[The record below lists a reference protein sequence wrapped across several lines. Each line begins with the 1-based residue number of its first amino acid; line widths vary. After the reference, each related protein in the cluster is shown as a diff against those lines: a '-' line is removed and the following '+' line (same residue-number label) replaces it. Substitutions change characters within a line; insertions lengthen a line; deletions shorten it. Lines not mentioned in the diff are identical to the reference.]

1 MPKIPTFEAR
11 GDITTEAP
19 TVRTGIQLSPYATPA
34 AALIKPVTQIA
45 EYYERE
51 KLIADKAEAD
61 KQYLQLSTELDEI
74 EANAGKLFNP
84 TEAQNTF
91 NTQARFL
98 IKQKIDQT
106 KNKRIK
112 QMLSDTFDQDIIIRT
127 NNVKKLAR
135 AELDKQEEYNYNT
148 KYEISLSKYKLA
160 TSQQDKDFYKNQI
173 FASQE
178 SRSLHFKDSESTKNI
193 AMDSIKKDLLV
204 SDVEQLIENNQFESA
219 KNILE
224 DVDNTPF
231 LDADKREN
239 LLNIINDKYKIILA
253 LNNIDN
259 LILNDSAS
267 IAVAAGLKNVDD
279 SDITKKDIE
288 SGMNRM
294 ASAVNELGQKKYTTP
309 QVIEKSIRNNFNVP
323 IYKDVMVSGSANI
336 SDVGDKNLTAQ
347 GLELYRIFKNQ
358 NGLTTLRS
366 TYNLDKETLETYARL
381 DFATNVLKETF
392 DSAFKRE
399 LQIKNKPEDF
409 RLRTVSD
416 KKIDSEFNNID
427 MPGFFD
433 PDDIENVQTTK
444 YLLSSIANLYYKAG
458 GSEEDALEG
467 ARNFIEQNYRSDLF
481 NQIVPKN
488 NFGKDDDEH
497 DAAIKLYIKK
507 IYDEGLVNKE
517 KHEMDDIYPHYF
529 SYGDLSNQQG
539 FVLTNKKTGEPLTID
554 ATLPSGDF
562 DDRIY
567 NSSRLTQ
574 KDVESKIYPLIQNK
588 KYIDYVGTWNLLR
601 EKSRRIYNLK
611 QPVVKS
617 GFGDPIE

>member
-1 MPKIPTFEAR
+1 MPKIPTFKSRERITGEVGSITSDISVSPFRTTGAAIAKVAR
-11 GDITTEAP
+11 AAEDYYIKERSIKEKTEA
-19 TVRTGIQLSPYATPA
+19 TKAFLELSSELDTIQEGASNQFDIEEANNVFQNQSQFL
-34 AALIKPVTQIA
+34 LK
-45 EYYERE
+45 E
-51 KLIADKAEAD
+51 KLSKA
-61 KQYLQLSTELDEI
+61 
-74 EANAGKLFNP
+74 
-84 TEAQNTF
+84 
-91 NTQARFL
+91 
-98 IKQKIDQT
+98 
-106 KNKRIK
+106 KNKRVKNLIQSQFDLDQIERKIKIK
-112 QMLSDTFDQDIIIRT
+112 QDVRSRLDEEFEYNNKVKKEQNLSRYKIAKTPDEKKIIKERLLADEESNGMSLGDSAITIQKNKDIIR
-127 NNVKKLAR
+127 
-135 AELDKQEEYNYNT
+135 Q
-148 KYEISLSKYKLA
+148 
-160 TSQQDKDFYKNQI
+160 
-173 FASQE
+173 
-178 SRSLHFKDSESTKNI
+178 
-193 AMDSIKKDLLV
+193 DLLV
-204 SDVEQLIENNQFESA
+204 SDLEKLIENRRYETA

-224 DVDNTPF
+224 DIDNTPF
-231 LDADKREN
+231 LESEKRSKLLDTLNDEYNKVLADS
-239 LLNIINDKYKIILA
+239 
-253 LNNIDN
+253 NIDN

-294 ASAVNELGQKKYTTP
+294 ASAVNEKGEKKYTTAK
-309 QVIEKSIRNNFNVP
+309 VIEKSIRNNFNVP
-323 IYKDVMVSGSANI
+323 IYKDVMVSGAANI
-336 SDVGDKNLTAQ
+336 SDVGDPNLTQQ
-347 GLELYRIFKNQ
+347 GLQLYRIFKNQ
-358 NGLTTLRS
+358 NGLTNLRS
-366 TYNLDKETLETYARL
+366 TYKLDKETLETYAAL
-381 DFATNVLKETF
+381 DFSMNTLKETF
-392 DSAFKRE
+392 DSAFKRQ

-416 KKIDSEFNNID
+416 KKVDSEFNDID

-433 PDDIENVQTTK
+433 ADDIENIQTTK

-467 ARNFIEQNYRSDLF
+467 ARNFIEENYRSDLF

-488 NFGKDDDEH
+488 NFSREDAEH

-517 KHEMDDIYPHYF
+517 KHEMDDIYPQYF

-554 ATLPSGDF
+554 ATPPSGDF
-562 DDRIY
+562 DERIY

-588 KYIDYVGTWNLLR
+588 KYIDYIGTWNLLR
-601 EKSRRIYNLK
+601 NKRLKINNLK

>member
-1 MPKIPTFEAR
+1 MPKIPTFQAR
-11 GDITTEAP
+11 GQITTEAP
-19 TVRTGIQLSPYATPA
+19 SLKTGLQVSPTATPA
-34 AALIKPVTQIA
+34 AALVKPVAEIA

-51 KLIADKAEAD
+51 KLIAEKADAE
-61 KQYLQLSTELDEI
+61 KQYLELSTELDEI
-74 EANAGKLFNP
+74 ETNAGKLFNP
-84 TEAQNTF
+84 TEAQRTF
-91 NTQARFL
+91 STQANFL
-98 IKQKIDQT
+98 IKQKLDQN
-106 KNKRIK
+106 KNKRVK
-112 QMLSDTFDQDIIIRT
+112 KMMSDLFDQDIIVRN

-135 AELDKQEEYNYNT
+135 AELDKQEEYNYDT
-148 KYEISLSKYKLA
+148 KYQINLSKYKLA
-160 TSQQDKDFYKNQI
+160 TDQTEKDFYENQMYLN
-173 FASQE
+173 QE
-178 SRSLHFKDSESTKNI
+178 SRSLYFKDSESTKNI
-193 AMDSIKKDLLV
+193 AMDNIKKNLLV
-204 SDVEQLIENNQFESA
+204 TDVEQLIENNQFESA

-231 LDADKREN
+231 LDADKRET
-239 LLNIINDKYKIILA
+239 LLNTINDEYKLILA
-253 LNNIDN
+253 NTNIDN

-267 IAVAAGLKNVDD
+267 IAVSAGLKNVDD

-294 ASAVNELGQKKYTTP
+294 ASAVNEKGEKKYTTP

-323 IYKDVMVSGSANI
+323 IYKDVMVAGLANI
-336 SDVGDKNLTAQ
+336 SDVGDPNLTQQ
-347 GLELYRIFKNQ
+347 GLQLYRIFKNQ

-366 TYNLDKETLETYARL
+366 TYKLDKETLETYAAL
-381 DFATNVLKETF
+381 DFSMNSLKETF
-392 DSAFKRE
+392 DSAFKRQ

-416 KKIDSEFNNID
+416 KKVDSEFNDLD

-433 PDDIENVQTTK
+433 ADDIENIQTTK
-444 YLLSSIANLYYKAG
+444 YLLSSAANLYYKAG

-467 ARNFIEQNYRSDLF
+467 ARKFIEENYRSDLF

-488 NFGKDDDEH
+488 NFSREDAEH

-517 KHEMDDIYPHYF
+517 KHEMDDIYPQYF

-567 NSSRLTQ
+567 NSSRLTK
-574 KDVESKIYPLIQNK
+574 KDIESKIYPLIQNK
-588 KYIDYVGTWNLLR
+588 KYIDYIGTWNLLR
-601 EKSRRIYNLK
+601 NKRLKINNLK

>member
-1 MPKIPTFEAR
+1 MPKIPTFQAR
-11 GDITTEAP
+11 GQITTEAP
-19 TVRTGIQLSPYATPA
+19 SVRTGLQVSPTATTA
-34 AALIKPVTQIA
+34 AALVKPVAQIA

-51 KLIADKAEAD
+51 RMIAEKADAE
-61 KQYLQLSTELDEI
+61 KKYLELSTELDEI
-74 EANAGKLFNP
+74 ETNAGKLFNP
-84 TEAQNTF
+84 TEAQKTF
-91 NTQARFL
+91 GTQANFL
-98 IKQKIDQT
+98 IKQKLDQT
-106 KNKRIK
+106 KNKRVK
-112 QMLSDTFDQDIIIRT
+112 KMMSDLFDQDIIVRN

-135 AELDKQEEYNYNT
+135 AELDKQEEYNYDT
-148 KYEISLSKYKLA
+148 KYQINLSKYKLA
-160 TSQQDKDFYKNQI
+160 TNQTEKDFYENQM
-173 FASQE
+173 FLNQE
-178 SRSLHFKDSESTKNI
+178 SRSLYFKDSDSTKNI
-193 AMDSIKKDLLV
+193 AIDSIKKDLLV

-231 LDADKREN
+231 LDTDKRET
-239 LLNIINDKYKIILA
+239 LLNTINDEYKVILA
-253 LNNIDN
+253 NTNIDN
-259 LILNDSAS
+259 LILNNSAS
-267 IAVAAGLKNVDD
+267 IAVAAGLKNVDG
-279 SDITKKDIE
+279 SDITKKNIE

-294 ASAVNELGQKKYTTP
+294 ASAVNEKGEKKYTTP
-309 QVIEKSIRNNFNVP
+309 QVIEKSIINNFNVP
-323 IYKDVMVSGSANI
+323 IYKDVMVAGSANI
-336 SDVGDKNLTAQ
+336 SDVGDPNLTQQ
-347 GLELYRIFKNQ
+347 GLQLYRIFKNQ

-366 TYNLDKETLETYARL
+366 TYKLDKETLETYAGL
-381 DFATNVLKETF
+381 DFSMNTLKETF
-392 DSAFKRE
+392 DSAFKRQ

-416 KKIDSEFNNID
+416 KKVDSEFNDID

-433 PDDIENVQTTK
+433 ASDIENIQTTK

-458 GSEEDALEG
+458 GSEEDAIEG
-467 ARNFIEQNYRSDLF
+467 ARKFIEENYRSDLF

-488 NFGKDDDEH
+488 NFSREDDEH

-517 KHEMDDIYPHYF
+517 KHEIDDIYPQYF

-554 ATLPSGDF
+554 ATPPSGDF
-562 DDRIY
+562 DERIY

-574 KDVESKIYPLIQNK
+574 KDIESKIYPLIQNK

>member
-1 MPKIPTFEAR
+1 
-11 GDITTEAP
+11 
-19 TVRTGIQLSPYATPA
+19 
-34 AALIKPVTQIA
+34 
-45 EYYERE
+45 
-51 KLIADKAEAD
+51 
-61 KQYLQLSTELDEI
+61 
-74 EANAGKLFNP
+74 
-84 TEAQNTF
+84 
-91 NTQARFL
+91 
-98 IKQKIDQT
+98 
-106 KNKRIK
+106 
-112 QMLSDTFDQDIIIRT
+112 
-127 NNVKKLAR
+127 
-135 AELDKQEEYNYNT
+135 
-148 KYEISLSKYKLA
+148 
-160 TSQQDKDFYKNQI
+160 
-173 FASQE
+173 
-178 SRSLHFKDSESTKNI
+178 
-193 AMDSIKKDLLV
+193 MDSIKKDLLV
-204 SDVEQLIENNQFESA
+204 TDVEQLIENNQFETA

-224 DVDNTPF
+224 DVDNTPY
-231 LDADKREN
+231 LDADKRES
-239 LLNIINDKYKIILA
+239 LLNTINDEYNTILA
-253 LNNIDN
+253 DVNVDN

-267 IAVAAGLKNVDD
+267 IAVAAGLKNVDG
-279 SDITKKDIE
+279 SDITKKVIE

-294 ASAVNELGQKKYTTP
+294 ASAVNEKGEKKYTTP
-309 QVIEKSIRNNFNVP
+309 KVIEKSIRNNFNVP
-323 IYKDVMVSGSANI
+323 IYKDVMVAGSANI
-336 SDVGDKNLTAQ
+336 SDVGDPNLTQQ
-347 GLELYRIFKNQ
+347 GLQLYRIFKNQ

-366 TYNLDKETLETYARL
+366 TYKLDKETLETYVRL

-416 KKIDSEFNNID
+416 KKVDSEFNDLD

-433 PDDIENVQTTK
+433 ASDIENIQTTK

-467 ARNFIEQNYRSDLF
+467 ARKFIEENYRSDLF

-488 NFGKDDDEH
+488 NFSREDDEH

-517 KHEMDDIYPHYF
+517 KHEMDDIYPQYF

-554 ATLPSGDF
+554 ATAPSGDF
-562 DDRIY
+562 DERIY

-574 KDVESKIYPLIQNK
+574 KDVESKVYPLIQNK

>member
-1 MPKIPTFEAR
+1 MPKIPTFQAR
-11 GDITTEAP
+11 GQITTEAP
-19 TVRTGIQLSPYATPA
+19 SVRTGIQVSPTATPA
-34 AALIKPVTQIA
+34 AALVKPVAEIA

-51 KLIADKAEAD
+51 RMIAEKADAE
-61 KQYLQLSTELDEI
+61 KQYLELSSELDEI
-74 EANAGKLFNP
+74 ETNAGKLFNP
-84 TEAQNTF
+84 TEAQKTF
-91 NTQARFL
+91 GTQANFL
-98 IKQKIDQT
+98 IKQKLDQT
-106 KNKRIK
+106 KNKRVK
-112 QMLSDTFDQDIIIRT
+112 KMMSDLFDQDIIIRT

-135 AELDKQEEYNYNT
+135 AELDKQEEYNYDT
-148 KYEISLSKYKLA
+148 KYQINLSKYKLA
-160 TSQQDKDFYKNQI
+160 TDQTEKDFYQNEM
-173 FASQE
+173 FSNQE
-178 SRSLHFKDSESTKNI
+178 SRSLYFKDSDTTKNI

-204 SDVEQLIENNQFESA
+204 TDVEQLIENNQFETA

-224 DVDNTPF
+224 DVDNTSY
-231 LDADKREN
+231 LDADKRES
-239 LLNIINDKYKIILA
+239 LLNTINDEYNTILA
-253 LNNIDN
+253 DTNIDN

-279 SDITKKDIE
+279 SDITKKVIE

-294 ASAVNELGQKKYTTP
+294 ASAVNEKGEKKYTTP

-323 IYKDVMVSGSANI
+323 IYKDVMVSGAANI
-336 SDVGDKNLTAQ
+336 SDVGDPNLTQQ
-347 GLELYRIFKNQ
+347 GLQLYRIFKNQ

-366 TYNLDKETLETYARL
+366 TYKLDKETLETYAAL
-381 DFATNVLKETF
+381 DFSMNTLKETF
-392 DSAFKRE
+392 DSAFKRQ

-416 KKIDSEFNNID
+416 KKVDSEFND
-427 MPGFFD
+427 LDLPGFFD
-433 PDDIENVQTTK
+433 ADDVENIQTTK

-467 ARNFIEQNYRSDLF
+467 ARNFIEENYRSDLF

-488 NFGKDDDEH
+488 NFSREDDEH

-517 KHEMDDIYPHYF
+517 KHEMDDIYPQYF

-554 ATLPSGDF
+554 ATAPSGDF
-562 DDRIY
+562 DERIY

-574 KDVESKIYPLIQNK
+574 KDIESKIYPLIQNK
-588 KYIDYVGTWNLLR
+588 KYIDFIGTFNLLR
-601 EKSRRIYNLK
+601 NKRLKVNNLK
-611 QPVVKS
+611 QPFVKS

>member
-1 MPKIPTFEAR
+1 MPKIPTFQAR
-11 GDITTEAP
+11 GQITTEAP
-19 TVRTGIQLSPYATPA
+19 SLRTGLQVSPTATPA
-34 AALIKPVTQIA
+34 AALVKPIAEVA

-51 KLIADKAEAD
+51 KLIAEKADAE
-61 KQYLQLSTELDEI
+61 KQYLELSTELDEI
-74 EANAGKLFNP
+74 ETNAGKLFNP
-84 TEAQNTF
+84 TEAQRTF
-91 NTQARFL
+91 STQANFL
-98 IKQKIDQT
+98 IKQKLDQT
-106 KNKRIK
+106 KNKRVK
-112 QMLSDTFDQDIIIRT
+112 KMMSDLFDQDIIVRN

-135 AELDKQEEYNYNT
+135 AELDKQEEYNYDT
-148 KYEISLSKYKLA
+148 KYQINLSKYKLA
-160 TSQQDKDFYKNQI
+160 TNQTEKDFYENQM
-173 FASQE
+173 FLNQE
-178 SRSLHFKDSESTKNI
+178 SRSLYFKDSDSTKNI

-231 LDADKREN
+231 LDADKRET
-239 LLNIINDKYKIILA
+239 LLNTINDEYKVILA
-253 LNNIDN
+253 NTNIDN

-294 ASAVNELGQKKYTTP
+294 ASAVNEKGEKKYTTP

-323 IYKDVMVSGSANI
+323 IYKDVMVAGSANI
-336 SDVGDKNLTAQ
+336 SDVGDPNLTQQ
-347 GLELYRIFKNQ
+347 GLQLYRIFKNQ

-366 TYNLDKETLETYARL
+366 TYKLDKETLETYAAL
-381 DFATNVLKETF
+381 DFSMNTLKETF
-392 DSAFKRE
+392 DSAFKRQ

-416 KKIDSEFNNID
+416 KKVDSEFNDID

-433 PDDIENVQTTK
+433 ADDIENIQTTK

-467 ARNFIEQNYRSDLF
+467 ARNFIEENYRSDLF

-488 NFGKDDDEH
+488 NFSREDAEH

-517 KHEMDDIYPHYF
+517 KHEMDDIYPQYF

-562 DDRIY
+562 DERIY

-574 KDVESKIYPLIQNK
+574 KDIESKIYPLIQNK
-588 KYIDYVGTWNLLR
+588 KYIDYIGTWNLLR
-601 EKSRRIYNLK
+601 NKRLKINNLK

>member
-1 MPKIPTFEAR
+1 MPKIPTFQAR
-11 GDITTEAP
+11 GQITTEAP
-19 TVRTGIQLSPYATPA
+19 SLRTGLQVSPTATPA
-34 AALIKPVTQIA
+34 AALVKPVAEIA

-51 KLIADKAEAD
+51 KLIAEKADAE
-61 KQYLQLSTELDEI
+61 KQYLELSTELDEI
-74 EANAGKLFNP
+74 ETNAGKLFNP
-84 TEAQNTF
+84 TEAQRTF
-91 NTQARFL
+91 STQANFL
-98 IKQKIDQT
+98 IKQKLDQN
-106 KNKRIK
+106 KNKRVK
-112 QMLSDTFDQDIIIRT
+112 KMMSDLFDQDIIVRN

-135 AELDKQEEYNYNT
+135 AELDKQEEYNYDT
-148 KYEISLSKYKLA
+148 KYQINLSKYKLA
-160 TSQQDKDFYKNQI
+160 TDQTEKDFYENQMYLN
-173 FASQE
+173 QE

-193 AMDSIKKDLLV
+193 AIDNIKKNLLV
-204 SDVEQLIENNQFESA
+204 TDVEQLIENNQFESA

-231 LDADKREN
+231 LDADKRET
-239 LLNIINDKYKIILA
+239 LLNTINDEYKLILA
-253 LNNIDN
+253 NTNIDN

-267 IAVAAGLKNVDD
+267 IAVSAGLKNVDD

-294 ASAVNELGQKKYTTP
+294 ASAVNEKGEKKYTTP
-309 QVIEKSIRNNFNVP
+309 KVIEKSIRNNFNVP
-323 IYKDVMVSGSANI
+323 IYKDVMVSGAANI
-336 SDVGDKNLTAQ
+336 SDVGDPNLTQQ
-347 GLELYRIFKNQ
+347 GLQLYRIFKNQ

-366 TYNLDKETLETYARL
+366 TYKLDKETLETYAAL
-381 DFATNVLKETF
+381 DFSMNTLKETF
-392 DSAFKRE
+392 DSAFKRQ

-416 KKIDSEFNNID
+416 KKVDSEFNDID

-433 PDDIENVQTTK
+433 ADDIENIQTTK

-467 ARNFIEQNYRSDLF
+467 ARNFIEENYRSDLF

-488 NFGKDDDEH
+488 NFSREDAEH

-517 KHEMDDIYPHYF
+517 KHEMDDIYPQYF

-554 ATLPSGDF
+554 ATPPSGDF
-562 DDRIY
+562 DERIY

-588 KYIDYVGTWNLLR
+588 KYIDYIGTWNLLR
-601 EKSRRIYNLK
+601 NKRLKINNLK